1 LTQERPEI
9 RLRRLPRTRN
19 SSDQPQARGAA
30 PALRPSPDASETR
43 SGHGEPST
51 APVSAA
57 HSPVS
62 KRPCDLQR
70 SAATCEGRGARCP
83 PTVRPPTPASRQAH
97 ACAAFPPARAMPAT
111 AVHPHRGPP
120 GPPSC
125 PRWPPS
131 GLLPPASTG
140 CAARTSRTATRQSQA
155 QPQPLW
161 GPGLDAGALR
171 QYIASLARR
180 EERQER
186 DRWRPSSPAHC
197 GTRTPSWGGSPRR
210 LGRAASRSR
219 QERQSRLPVGA
230 VASGRAPYGG
240 SGAREISGTGR
251 AQRRRCLSCAPPG
264 GRIEE
269 ARRSVCSSALPSR
282 RGARTSP
289 GSPAVRGGSPAA
301 TLTGTQFR
309 LLVREPVMAW
319 TPRRHCLGG
328 VSHGAAVDDGGVGFW
343 PARPHNPA
351 ASTPC
356 RLGRCLRRS
365 QVSLGHRSWARH
377 GRRPQRF
384 ARRLPASHG

>member
-1 LTQERPEI
+1 MGSLPLLLYQQHTAQSVKDHVTYSGAQRP
-9 RLRRLPRTRN
+9 
-19 SSDQPQARGAA
+19 ARG
-30 PALRPSPDASETR
+30 
-43 SGHGEPST
+43 G
-51 APVSAA
+51 
-57 HSPVS
+57 
-62 KRPCDLQR
+62 
-70 SAATCEGRGARCP
+70 GARCP
-83 PTVRPPTPASRQAH
+83 PTVRPPTPASRQAQ

-111 AVHPHRGPP
+111 AVRQHRGPP

-210 LGRAASRSR
+210 LGSAASRSR
-219 QERQSRLPVGA
+219 QERQSRFPVGA

-343 PARPHNPA
+343 PARPHDPA

-356 RLGRCLRRS
+356 RLGRCLRRDLG
-365 QVSLGHRSWARH
+365 SLGHRS
-377 GRRPQRF
+377 G
-384 ARRLPASHG
+384 ASHGCRPPHVAGGRQRQRGQPAAVVTRTRQGFLQQVVHTGWGKGCARTAELLPSVELGQGAC